1 MTFELSHYQK
11 MQNCKPGILKLK
23 ALLLNEV
30 VKTIFYWALLPPS
43 AILFKAK
50 NTSYYLNLFPYADT
64 IASSYVKLGVL

>member
-11 MQNCKPGILKLK
+11 MQNYKPGILKLK
-23 ALLLNEV
+23 ALPNEV
-30 VKTIFYWALLPPS
+30 VKTKFYWALLLPS